1 MIILDYYNIKINRIY
16 NIICRLNRMNI
27 IRGKNINEIDKY
39 RLVKKSRNKNSKY
52 RSYTSNGKN
61 IKCKYCKLDT
71 HLIDDCKTIQCK
83 KCKEI
88 GHPEWK
94 CNKKKNR
101 NRNRNRKNSKDNI
114 NKKTITKK
122 NSTRIIDNTTKTEYI
137 EEHSSSISP
146 TSLTISSQRTIINNN
161 RNIMFNSN
169 FLSSSISTTSPT
181 SSTSLNFANI
191 FCNTSKHKNVDKEID
206 KQFVEIKLDKENQ
219 IKDKIENVIINEIF
233 DNDKIDKITNKKI
246 NFDNIRN
253 IINNKNT
260 ANWGDI

>member
-1 MIILDYYNIKINRIY
+1 
-16 NIICRLNRMNI
+16 MNI
-27 IRGKNINEIDKY
+27 IRGKNISEIDKY
-39 RLVKKSRNKNSKY
+39 NIVKKGRNRNTKFRNY
-52 RSYTSNGKN
+52 NKN
-61 IKCKYCKLDT
+61 IKCKYCKSDT
-71 HLIDDCKTIQCK
+71 HSIDDCKTIQCK

-94 CNKKKNR
+94 CNKNKKGNRNR

-122 NSTRIIDNTTKTEYI
+122 KSTRIIDNTTKTEYI

-169 FLSSSISTTSPT
+169 FLSSSISTTTSSISPT

-191 FCNTSKHKNVDKEID
+191 FCNTLKYKNINKKIDKQLDKEIN
-206 KQFVEIKLDKENQ
+206 KKENQ
-219 IKDKIENVIINEIF
+219 IIKKGTNVIINEIF
-233 DNDKIDKITNKKI
+233 DNDKIDEITNKKI